1 MGQSQSNN
9 PHKCNSL
16 SYPPISV
23 PNQRSVPN
31 KKISMKPIDQY
42 LAKRSVP
49 NQRIRAKLK
58 DQYQAKDQHQTL
70 RQDGNEY

>member
-1 MGQSQSNN
+1 
-9 PHKCNSL
+9 
-16 SYPPISV
+16 
-23 PNQRSVPN
+23 
-31 KKISMKPIDQY
+31 MKPIDQY